1 MTEKETALKIKMRE
15 AIQRLKEKMLINNNK
30 KVVIKKED
38 INEDYING
46 MELMNQLAE
55 NKDI

>member
-1 MTEKETALKIKMRE
+1 MNKKETDLKMKMRE
-15 AIQRLKEKMLINNNK
+15 AINRLKEKMLINNNK

-38 INEDYING
+38 INEDYIKG
-46 MELMNQLAE
+46 MTLMNKFDE